1 MGEPPLRG
9 RYHAGKPLTH
19 RTSKKNLIRT
29 VAEQVA
35 AFLLLSSFSQLAH
48 VFRQTAI
55 HRPRKKSSRPPL
67 STTPYLSLTGVA
79 WNVRRVLAKTP
90 SRRHFESKR
99 TSKTGSTSKIGSR
112 NGFVRFGNF
121 CIFRSLS
128 PHGVLNSGHKLTV
141 TYYGEITIEPI
152 LNPEFD
158 VDHDFEVKN
167 GCFQSLF
174 PRFRVISAY
183 STGRASHSDHFSGQV
198 SMATILQDFY
208 LFRRGFQL
216 GVRDHLPDEG

>member
-1 MGEPPLRG
+1 MARNI
-9 RYHAGKPLTH
+9 R
-19 RTSKKNLIRT
+19 RDLI
-29 VAEQVA
+29 
-35 AFLLLSSFSQLAH
+35 
-48 VFRQTAI
+48 
-55 HRPRKKSSRPPL
+55 
-67 STTPYLSLTGVA
+67 
-79 WNVRRVLAKTP
+79 KTP

-112 NGFVRFGNF
+112 NGFVGFGIF

-174 PRFRVISAY
+174 PRFRVIPP
-183 STGRASHSDHFSGQV
+183 TPLGGRRTV
-198 SMATILQDFY
+198 TISRVKFPWPPFFRIFIFFDEVFNSVRGTTY
-208 LFRRGFQL
+208 LMRDDGAIDVN
-216 GVRDHLPDEG
+216 VRP

>member
-1 MGEPPLRG
+1 MD
-9 RYHAGKPLTH
+9 
-19 RTSKKNLIRT
+19 
-29 VAEQVA
+29 Q
-35 AFLLLSSFSQLAH
+35 QLALIEE
-48 VFRQTAI
+48 AL
-55 HRPRKKSSRPPL
+55 RKVRAAHASSNASAVSNQRPP
-67 STTPYLSLTGVA
+67 SATGVGR
-79 WNVRRVLAKTP
+79 NMRRDLIKTP

-112 NGFVRFGNF
+112 NGFVRFGIF

-174 PRFRVISAY
+174 PRFRVIFAY
-183 STGRASHSDHFSGQV
+183 STGRASQ
-198 SMATILQDFY
+198 
-208 LFRRGFQL
+208 
-216 GVRDHLPDEG
+216 

>member
-1 MGEPPLRG
+1 M
-9 RYHAGKPLTH
+9 
-19 RTSKKNLIRT
+19 
-29 VAEQVA
+29 
-35 AFLLLSSFSQLAH
+35 
-48 VFRQTAI
+48 
-55 HRPRKKSSRPPL
+55 
-67 STTPYLSLTGVA
+67 A

-112 NGFVRFGNF
+112 NGFVRFGKI
-121 CIFRSLS
+121 CIVRSLS
-128 PHGVLNSGHKLTV
+128 PYGVLNSGHKLTV

-174 PRFRVISAY
+174 PRFRVISVY

-208 LFRRGFQL
+208 LFRRGFQSGVSGGGRPVTL
-216 GVRDHLPDEG
+216 GVRFHRFRPRSFGRNQPACVSV